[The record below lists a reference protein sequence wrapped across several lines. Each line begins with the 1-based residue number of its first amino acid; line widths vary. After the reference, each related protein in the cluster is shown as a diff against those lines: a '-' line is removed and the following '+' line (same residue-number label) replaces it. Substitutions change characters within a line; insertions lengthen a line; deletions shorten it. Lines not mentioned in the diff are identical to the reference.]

1 MNGRTG
7 KQCRERYCN
16 HLNKN
21 IYKGA
26 WTQEEDELIYEK
38 HKELGNKWA
47 KIAEF
52 LPQRTDNAV
61 KNRWNSNL
69 KRKYERIPDNYGHL
83 IVDAVLIP
91 KKEPIDEDSEVDT
104 ISNQQSVLK
113 PKKVRL
119 SDNYDDNVDEITN
132 QQSVLKPKKERI
144 YEDSEVDTNQQSVLK
159 VKLKIPKKDRIYE
172 DSEVDTNHQSVLT
185 KLKLKIPKKD
195 RIYEASEVDT
205 ITNQQSVLKPKI
217 ERIYGDSEVNV
228 DTITD
233 QQNVIFETIAH
244 KQSVTID
251 PVTRKKTVTIDISE
265 KHISEKTGKLN
276 SEKLKGL
283 KILGI

>member
-91 KKEPIDEDSEVDT
+91 KKEPIDEDSEVDS

-113 PKKVRL
+113 PKKARL
-119 SDNYDDNVDEITN
+119 SDNYDVNVDEIN
-132 QQSVLKPKKERI
+132 NPLSVLKPKKERI
-144 YEDSEVDTNQQSVLK
+144 NEDCEVDANHQNALK
-159 VKLKIPKKDRIYE
+159 ALKLKLKIPKKDRIYE
-172 DSEVDTNHQSVLT
+172 DSEVN
-185 KLKLKIPKKD
+185 
-195 RIYEASEVDT
+195 T
-205 ITNQQSVLKPKI
+205 ISNQQSVLKPKI

-265 KHISEKTGKLN
+265 KHITENTGKLKVKN
-276 SEKLKGL
+276 LKV
-283 KILGI
+283 

>member
-172 DSEVDTNHQSVLT
+172 
-185 KLKLKIPKKD
+185 
-195 RIYEASEVDT
+195 ASEVDT